1 MILTWYSESLNLF
14 ENFVEKEVVEN
25 NISKF
30 GIDFVVIHWFAF
42 FSVKYF
48 SEFFYNKQMI

>member
-1 MILTWYSESLNLF
+1 MILIWYSLSLNLF
-14 ENFVEKEVVEN
+14 ENFVEKEDLE

-30 GIDFVVIHWFAF
+30 GIDFVMIHWFAF